1 MRRREF
7 TSVMENEQ
15 EGEWEEIPPPP
26 SSSSPLQFKHPLH
39 SQKQIDEL

>member
-15 EGEWEEIPPPP
+15 EGEWEEISS